1 VGFNLADLLESVAAA
16 IGDREAVVCAARGEE
31 PALRLTYRQLD
42 ERADRLAHVL
52 AGMGVGR
59 DDAVGLVMRNGN
71 EYLEA
76 TLACFKLRAVPVNV
90 NHRAVPHEV
99 AAVLAH
105 SRAVAVLHDAELAP
119 LVAAT
124 GHAAPTLARGADW
137 EAALAAAP
145 DHPVRVER
153 SGDDRYLLYT
163 GGTTGRPKGVV
174 WRHEDL
180 YFSALNGSIRA
191 TDPVS
196 DPAQVVAAARNGRR
210 RCLTASPFMHGT
222 GHWMALTT
230 LLEGGTVVV
239 VRDTRLDADGL
250 LEVAARE
257 AVTMLVIVGDAFG
270 RPLVDALAARED
282 RDDLSTLNVIVS
294 GGAALSPS
302 TTADLLRLL
311 PWTMVV
317 DGFGASE
324 TGGQGQ
330 RVSYPGAPPTSSGDR
345 RFLMRPDTTVV
356 DDELRP
362 LEPGD
367 GRTGWLARRGR
378 VPLGYLDD
386 PEGTART
393 FPVVGGVRWAL
404 PGDRASIEAD
414 GTISV
419 HGRGSST
426 ISTGGE
432 TVHAE
437 EVESVVRAHPDVLDA
452 VVVGVPD
459 PRWEEV
465 VTAVASVRPG
475 RDLTVQSLDAHC
487 RPALASYKLPRR
499 LVVVPEVVRTA
510 SGKAD
515 LRWAREAATG

>member
-1 VGFNLADLLESVAAA
+1 
-16 IGDREAVVCAARGEE
+16 
-31 PALRLTYRQLD
+31 
-42 ERADRLAHVL
+42 
-52 AGMGVGR
+52 
-59 DDAVGLVMRNGN
+59 
-71 EYLEA
+71 
-76 TLACFKLRAVPVNV
+76 
-90 NHRAVPHEV
+90 
-99 AAVLAH
+99 
-105 SRAVAVLHDAELAP
+105 
-119 LVAAT
+119 
-124 GHAAPTLARGADW
+124 
-137 EAALAAAP
+137 
-145 DHPVRVER
+145 
-153 SGDDRYLLYT
+153 
-163 GGTTGRPKGVV
+163 
-174 WRHEDL
+174 
-180 YFSALNGSIRA
+180 
-191 TDPVS
+191 VS

-487 RPALASYKLPRR
+487 RPASRATSCHGASSSYPRWCAPRPARPTCAGPGGRHRLRSSNRGRGRQDGGVGVLIRDGLEVLIVVAVGGMLAAAVGRLRRGEVRVYRCFWCDRPTSRAYPRCRHCDAEQPTRCDRPGPGAGGPSVPWTGAGPPLVDARVAARGRGQGRRRAGHVRRDRAPLRPRQPDHDVRPRR
-499 LVVVPEVVRTA
+499 PLAAAHRARPRPRA
-510 SGKAD
+510 WFGGARPRSGH
-515 LRWAREAATG
+515 G